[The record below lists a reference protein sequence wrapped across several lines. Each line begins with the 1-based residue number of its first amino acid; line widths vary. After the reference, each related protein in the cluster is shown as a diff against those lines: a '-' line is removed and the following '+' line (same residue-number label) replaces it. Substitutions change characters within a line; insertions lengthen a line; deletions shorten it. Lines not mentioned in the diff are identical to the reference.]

1 MTNVDSL
8 PTSLIS
14 ACTALVASIV
24 APFVTLS
31 VVRRQFNPTCG

>member
-1 MTNVDSL
+1 VDPLVISL
-8 PTSLIS
+8 VS

-31 VVRRQFNPTCG
+31 VERVKQGT